1 MLLISYT
8 YITLLLKRTGCHQ
21 PNTFIFTVVVFIM
34 RSKYSRELINFI
46 ITEWE
51 LQDFID
57 FFSVIFS
64 ILQQ

>member
-1 MLLISYT
+1 
-8 YITLLLKRTGCHQ
+8 
-21 PNTFIFTVVVFIM
+21 VVFFIM